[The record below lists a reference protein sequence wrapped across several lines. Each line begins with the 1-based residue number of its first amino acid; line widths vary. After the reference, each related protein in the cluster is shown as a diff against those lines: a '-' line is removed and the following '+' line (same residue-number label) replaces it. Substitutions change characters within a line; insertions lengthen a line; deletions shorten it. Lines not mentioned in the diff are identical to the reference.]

1 MSNGEDKV
9 QTLKQAELFA
19 GIADSTVSRLAEI
32 AEFHHYKDGEII
44 YEFGDEATNAYVL
57 VSGRVSFTLQ
67 FGDKTQTSGSIMT
80 SRQVFGWAALI
91 EHQPERIATAV
102 CIEPSS
108 VLAINGDKMMSI
120 FEEDTAGGF
129 KVMKRLSSM
138 IVMKRLS
145 SMIARNIL
153 DNP

>member
-1 MSNGEDKV
+1 MSKSEDKLK
-9 QTLKQAELFA
+9 TLKQADLFA
-19 GIADSTVSRLAEI
+19 GVADRTLSRLAKI
-32 AEFHHYKDGEII
+32 SEFHHYKNGETI
-44 YEFGDEATNAYVL
+44 YKFGDDATDAYVL
-57 VSGRVSFTLQ
+57 VSGRVNFTLQ
-67 FGDKTQTSGSIMT
+67 LGDKTQTSGSIMT

-102 CIEPSS
+102 CIQPSS
-108 VLAINGDKMMSI
+108 VLAINGDKIMSI

-138 IVMKRLS
+138 I
-145 SMIARNIL
+145 ARNFL

>member
-1 MSNGEDKV
+1 MNKSEDKFK
-9 QTLKQAELFA
+9 TLKQAELFV
-19 GIADSTVSRLAEI
+19 GVADRTLSRLGEI
-32 AEFHHYKDGEII
+32 AEFHHYKDGETI
-44 YEFGDEATNAYVL
+44 YEFGDEASDAYVL
-57 VSGRVSFTLQ
+57 VSGRVNFALR

-91 EHQPERIATAV
+91 EHQPERVATAV

-108 VLAINGDKMMSI
+108 VLAINGNKLMAI

-129 KVMKRLSSM
+129 KVMRRLG
-138 IVMKRLS
+138 
-145 SMIARNIL
+145 SMIARNFL